1 MDLLR
6 HDLNRSLNFL
16 GDDAISPEVKSTLD
30 DVKRIRVA
38 PPKQG
43 RLYPALSDIESAN
56 TESDIEHYA
65 TASASD
71 EGEHLF
77 HPSDHRLSTQQM
89 QRQQQQKTEMY
100 DEDDDRYDKLID
112 LFLFCFCAN

>member
-1 MDLLR
+1 M
-6 HDLNRSLNFL
+6 
-16 GDDAISPEVKSTLD
+16 KSTLD

-38 PPKQG
+38 PPKEG

-56 TESDIEHYA
+56 TESEIEQYA

-77 HPSDHRLSTQQM
+77 EHRLSAQQM
-89 QRQQQQKTEMY
+89 QRQNQQKVDLY
-100 DEDDDRYDKLID
+100 DDDRYDKLID

>member
-1 MDLLR
+1 M
-6 HDLNRSLNFL
+6 
-16 GDDAISPEVKSTLD
+16 
-30 DVKRIRVA
+30 KRIRVA
-38 PPKQG
+38 PPKEG
-43 RLYPALSDIESAN
+43 RLYPVLSDIESAN
-56 TESDIEHYA
+56 TESDIEQYA

-77 HPSDHRLSTQQM
+77 QHRLSEQQI
-89 QRQQQQKTEMY
+89 QRQQLQQKY